1 MPATKGGLIYD
12 NGVNKS
18 VSNAINKNKDDN
30 KVGDDNFD
38 EEKLKDKEGP
48 KYALGQG
55 QLS

>member
-1 MPATKGGLIYD
+1 MYD
-12 NGVNKS
+12 NGGNKS
-18 VSNAINKNKDDN
+18 VSHPINKNKFDGDDKDDN

>member
-18 VSNAINKNKDDN
+18 VSNVINKNKFDGDDKDDN

-38 EEKLKDKEGP
+38 EK
-48 KYALGQG
+48 
-55 QLS
+55 S